1 MTAFHFLR
9 PLWLPALLP
18 ALLLWWSARRR
29 ADPTRRWREAI
40 DPELLRHFV
49 VGAPTGG
56 WLRPRDA
63 LLAAWTVG
71 ALAAAG
77 PTWQREPSPFAA
89 DAPPVMLVL
98 RVTPSMQATDL
109 PPSRLERAKEKIAD
123 LLALEPGQAFGLIA
137 YAGTAHLVLPPTRDA
152 SVVETMARALSPDI
166 MPKTGDALADAV
178 ALARR
183 VLAEGGAGGSVLV
196 LADEAAA
203 GQSAA
208 LRGAGANAAP
218 VALLAML
225 PRGRSPGA
233 GLHDAA
239 AALGTSIVTA
249 SVDNADVASIAGHF
263 VRVGAVQTRPGEAAR
278 WRDAGWYLVPVLAL
292 VVLLWFRRGWVVLG

>member
-9 PLWLPALLP
+9 PLWLLALLP
-18 ALLLWWSARRR
+18 ALLLWWSSRRR

-49 VGAPTGG
+49 VGARAGG

-63 LLAAWTVG
+63 LLAAWVVG
-71 ALAAAG
+71 TLAVAG

-123 LLALEPGQAFGLIA
+123 LLALEPGQAFGLVA

-152 SVVETMARALSPDI
+152 SVVNTMAQALSPDI
-166 MPKTGDALADAV
+166 MPKAGDALADAV

-203 GQSAA
+203 GQSA
-208 LRGAGANAAP
+208 LRSAGANASP

-233 GLHDAA
+233 GLQEAA
-239 AALGTSIVTA
+239 TALGTGIVAA
-249 SVDNADVASIAGHF
+249 SVDNADVAAIASHF
-263 VRVGAVQTRPGEAAR
+263 ARVGAVQTRPGEVAR